1 MQSRLDLKLC
11 AIFDTIA
18 IHDRPVQKAHG
29 PLLFDRRGP
38 QPGSGMVARTFQ
50 NRPSRLIGKDIQKV
64 EFGWPIG
71 MPYCRTLGRGM
82 WEVRSDLSG
91 GRIARVIFA
100 IVGGEM
106 ILLHG
111 FEKKSQK
118 TPSSDLD
125 LALKRKREIDK

>member
-50 NRPSRLIGKDIQKV
+50 NRPSSHRQGHSEGRIRLAD
-64 EFGWPIG
+64 WDALLPNA
-71 MPYCRTLGRGM
+71 GRGM